1 MESWLE
7 RLEAEA
13 DELIERGGKLQ
24 KFLATS
30 EFDSLPETDRG
41 LLLAQ
46 FGTVTSLDRK
56 STRLNSSHE
65 FVSRMPSSA

>member
-1 MESWLE
+1 ME

-46 FGTVTSLDRK
+46 FGTVTSLLAILAL
-56 STRLNSSHE
+56 RLKRAKGE
-65 FVSRMPSSA
+65 IKDA